1 MSHHD
6 APRIHLANKANI
18 RCPHAARFNYQTALA
33 HNVEKRD
40 AAALTL
46 KKVKHN
52 ESFISGIGTLRCQQP
67 GHGRR
72 IANQSGCSTSRVEQY
87 TYGTH
92 LDIARVISISQIP
105 SVCEV
110 VPARM
115 VYEDS
120 QGARH
125 TMSYQVMG
133 NGCSNG

>member
-1 MSHHD
+1 M
-6 APRIHLANKANI
+6 KALLV
-18 RCPHAARFNYQTALA
+18 ALA
-33 HNVEKRD
+33 LCGISSFAMAEESQAKV
-40 AAALTL
+40 AA
-46 KKVKHN
+46 
-52 ESFISGIGTLRCQQP
+52 QQ
-67 GHGRR
+67 
-72 IANQSGCSTSRVEQY
+72 ARVEQY

-105 SVCEV
+105 NVCAV

-125 TMSYQVMG
+125 TMGYQVMG